1 MSDRKSTFE
10 NVIKWIVIAIL
21 AIVALKVVATIL
33 GIAFFIGGFLFF
45 RVLPLVLLVWTVVQV
60 LWVERAID
68 TDRDPIAPV
77 VEE

>member
-45 RVLPLVLLVWTVVQV
+45 RVLPLVLFVGLLYMGWQY
-60 LWVERAID
+60 LQKRNDGD
-68 TDRDPIAPV
+68 TSSTI
-77 VEE
+77 